1 MSYSAHIFKKLAATS
16 RLLVKYLN
24 HFLVVLEVNNV
35 KTISVFGL
43 FIIFI
48 ISIQCVTGTML
59 ALSLICDPMLIP
71 TSRDEEDLDDLYT
84 DDFFYLHERGVDF
97 IFISMLIHL
106 GRKIYLRSFIREQ
119 ETAWKNGSLLFLIIH
134 VTTFFGLSLCCTHLS
149 DITLTIAAN
158 IIQTFTFKYGKL
170 YYFLFTDQ
178 TLNCDTI
185 IRCAYMHYIL
195 GFACLLLGFVH
206 ANTMH
211 YDYKDM
217 SLDPCYPRSME
228 WYKCIFELEIDRFFI
243 FVIWLNIICLFF
255 VYEAIESTSY
265 EVFMW
270 GDIGMSS
277 DVRFYGVAPHWYFRA
292 YMGWLLLC
300 PHHYIGVFG
309 LVLLMLSVYF
319 QPNLRTTSC
328 RYLLTKNTDFYIL
341 HIIFFSIFVLCVLYT
356 FSMLPYGRFYNQ
368 INGNFGL
375 MFSYLYIFSYLIF
388 DFLHYPRL
396 LSYIFSD
403 SDRTYIYFSDYRY
416 FYYQFKFKIIN
427 IYNSFKDL
435 FKFK

>member
-1 MSYSAHIFKKLAATS
+1 
-16 RLLVKYLN
+16 
-24 HFLVVLEVNNV
+24 
-35 KTISVFGL
+35 
-43 FIIFI
+43 
-48 ISIQCVTGTML
+48 
-59 ALSLICDPMLIP
+59 MLIP

-228 WYKCIFELEIDRFFI
+228 
-243 FVIWLNIICLFF
+243 
-255 VYEAIESTSY
+255 
-265 EVFMW
+265 
-270 GDIGMSS
+270 
-277 DVRFYGVAPHWYFRA
+277 
-292 YMGWLLLC
+292 
-300 PHHYIGVFG
+300 
-309 LVLLMLSVYF
+309 
-319 QPNLRTTSC
+319 
-328 RYLLTKNTDFYIL
+328 
-341 HIIFFSIFVLCVLYT
+341 
-356 FSMLPYGRFYNQ
+356 
-368 INGNFGL
+368 
-375 MFSYLYIFSYLIF
+375 
-388 DFLHYPRL
+388 
-396 LSYIFSD
+396 
-403 SDRTYIYFSDYRY
+403 
-416 FYYQFKFKIIN
+416 
-427 IYNSFKDL
+427 
-435 FKFK
+435 